1 MGSKNGN
8 TVTVGSTN
16 TATAGSSNPDVV
28 LIGAGIMSATLAVI
42 LKELNPKLKIEIH
55 EVLGNAAQESSN
67 AWNNAGTGHA
77 ALCELNYTPQEPD
90 GSIDISKALQV
101 NTEFD
106 LSRQLWA
113 YLVRKGAIKDPQ
125 SFIHPVPHFSFVRG
139 PENRTFLKKRFEALS
154 SHPLYYGMEY
164 SDDKKQIEE
173 WLPLVMEWRD
183 PRDVVTATRMATG
196 TDVDYGALTDD
207 LLDSL
212 HGQDGFSIHYF
223 SRVQDLQ
230 RDGNTWKL
238 KIRDEN
244 SGEHRYVQAKFV
256 FIGAGGGSLPL
267 LQKSGIPEGRGYAG
281 FPVSGIWLRCDRP
294 EVSSRHNAKV
304 YGKASVGSP
313 PMSVP
318 HLDTRHID
326 GKVSLLFGPYAG
338 FSTKFL
344 KHGSYL
350 DLFGTIDPENILP
363 LLAVGMSN
371 VALEE
376 YLIGQVLETANE
388 RLAALREYYPNAKK
402 EDWEV
407 EVAGQ
412 RVQIIKKD
420 PVHGG
425 ILQFGTELVG
435 AADRSIVAMLGAS
448 PGASTAVWIMLRVI
462 EQHFPETLRTGEW
475 SGKLKEMI
483 PSYGQSLIDNPAL
496 CQQVRAETA
505 SILNINNINT
515 NNTNTKETEND
526 SSLSVVHRS

>member
-1 MGSKNGN
+1 MENNVGN
-8 TVTVGSTN
+8 SAMVRSTN

-42 LKELNPKLKIEIH
+42 LKELDPKLKIEIY
-55 EVLGNAAQESSN
+55 EVLGSAAQESSN

-77 ALCELNYTPQEPD
+77 ALCELNYTPQEAN

-106 LSRQLWA
+106 LSRQFWA
-113 YLVRKGAIKDPQ
+113 YLVKKGAIRDPQ
-125 SFIHPVPHFSFVRG
+125 SFIHPVPHCSFVRG
-139 PENRTFLKKRFEALS
+139 AENRAFLKKRFEALTA
-154 SHPLYYGMEY
+154 HPLYYGMEY
-164 SDDKKQIEE
+164 SDDKKQIEQ
-173 WLPLVMEWRD
+173 WIPLVMEGRD
-183 PRDVVTATRMATG
+183 PDEVVTATRMVTG
-196 TDVDYGALTDD
+196 TDVDYGALTKD

-212 HGQDGFSIHYF
+212 RGKDGFSIHF
-223 SRVQDLQ
+223 FTRVQDLQ
-230 RDGNTWKL
+230 RDGNGWSVQ
-238 KIRDEN
+238 IRDET
-244 SGEHRYVQAKFV
+244 SGEHRNVQAKFV
-256 FIGAGGGSLPL
+256 FIGAGGGSLHL
-267 LQKSGIPEGRGYAG
+267 LQKSGIPEGRGYGG

-318 HLDTRHID
+318 HLDTRHIE

-350 DLFGTIDPENILP
+350 DLFGSIDPENILP

-376 YLIGQVLETANE
+376 YLIGQVLESSSE
-388 RLAALREYYPNAKK
+388 RFATLREFYPDAKQ
-402 EDWEV
+402 EDWSV

-420 PVHGG
+420 PAKDG

-435 AADRSIVAMLGAS
+435 ASDQSLVAMLGAS
-448 PGASTAVWIMLRVI
+448 PGASTAVWIMLQVI
-462 EQHFPETLRTGEW
+462 ERNFPETLKTDRW
-475 SGKLKEMI
+475 LAKLKEMI
-483 PSYGQSLIDNPAL
+483 PSYGQSLIENAAL
-496 CQQVRAETA
+496 CQRVRAETA
-505 SILNINNINT
+505 DILKINNIT
-515 NNTNTKETEND
+515 HKETEND
-526 SSLSVVHRS
+526 SSLSVVHRA